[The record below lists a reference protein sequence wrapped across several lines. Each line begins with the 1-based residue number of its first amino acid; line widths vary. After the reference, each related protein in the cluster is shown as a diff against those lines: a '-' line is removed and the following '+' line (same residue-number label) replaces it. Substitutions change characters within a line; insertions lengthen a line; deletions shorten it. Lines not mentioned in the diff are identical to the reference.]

1 MSNEKSPDVVNAV
14 AELTTSDE
22 KNTAGATLPNLKT
35 VKERD
40 ADVTLRIIEEH
51 GHEFGS
57 LTPEAEKKLRRKLYW
72 HVMGLVSAINLVLFV
87 SSTFGSR
94 QNLQFAHKM
103 TTG

>member
-1 MSNEKSPDVVNAV
+1 MSNEKTPGVVNTVAGSISSNEKTV
-14 AELTTSDE
+14 AEV
-22 KNTAGATLPNLKT
+22 ALPNLKT

-51 GHEFGS
+51 GHEFGP

-87 SSTFGSR
+87 SLTFSS
-94 QNLQFAHKM
+94 KYIS
-103 TTG
+103 

>member
-1 MSNEKSPDVVNAV
+1 MSNEKTPGVVNTV
-14 AELTTSDE
+14 AGSTSSNE
-22 KNTAGATLPNLKT
+22 KTAAEVALPNLKT

-51 GHEFGS
+51 GHEFGP

-87 SSTFGSR
+87 SLTFSSKYISQPTYKTSTG
-94 QNLQFAHKM
+94 
-103 TTG
+103 